1 MRKNLTIEE
10 IDKKIWDI
18 ESLYYNGHKANSEEM
33 LSWDLRDRRH
43 LGKLYKLRRKRE
55 EEQKEGV
62 NESEQ

>member
-33 LSWDLRDRRH
+33 LSWDLRDRRY

-55 EEQKEGV
+55 EEQRKV
-62 NESEQ
+62 NNNEL